1 MSNERGNYDGSSRKG
16 VPWSAENHT
25 IDVRP
30 KNWLTPVALL
40 TLREKS
46 SYGYELMNRIAQF
59 GFETINPGTLYRS
72 LRHMEKEGLC
82 ESEWETSNGAGPA
95 CRMYSVTDAGEAY
108 LASWA
113 EECEEYQRVLDSFYI
128 AYAGRSS
135 TSASEESEAS

>member
-1 MSNERGNYDGSSRKG
+1 MSDEMGNYEDSFRKG
-16 VPWSAENHT
+16 VPWSTANYT

-46 SYGYELMNRIAQF
+46 SYGYELMDRIAQF
-59 GFETINPGTLYRS
+59 GYEAINPGTLYRA

-82 ESEWETSNGAGPA
+82 ESEWETSNGGPA

-108 LASWA
+108 LGSWA
-113 EECEEYQRVLDSFYI
+113 ERCKEYQQVLDSFYL

-135 TSASEESEAS
+135 RAS